1 MSQNDQLV
9 RFIFRELDVRG
20 EVVKVNTSLEQMLQ
34 NHDYPLPIKQLLAEL
49 VVATSLLTATL
60 KFEGSISVNLQG
72 DGPVRFASVNGNHRQ
87 EFRGVVRLQKEIT
100 GTSFRELIGQQGYLL
115 VTITPDQG
123 ERYQGI
129 IPLEGDSLTTTLEAY
144 FQQSEQLPT
153 RLYMH
158 TDIGSERSLAAG
170 MLVQV
175 LPVDPQKA
183 REDFSHVVA
192 LTDTLTS
199 DELLQ
204 LPIEETLYRL
214 FHQEVVELYPAQ
226 AVHFVCGCSK
236 EKCEAAIISL
246 GTSVIDEHIADGA
259 LDISCEYCNTSYHFD
274 APQLQRIK
282 ASI

>member
-20 EVVKVNTSLEQMLQ
+20 EVVKVNASLEKMLE

-100 GTSFRELIGQQGYLL
+100 GSSFRDLIGQQGHLL
-115 VTITPDQG
+115 VTITPEQG

-129 IPLEGDSLTTTLEAY
+129 IPLEGDSLTSTLEAY

-153 RLYMH
+153 RLYVH
-158 TDIGSERSLAAG
+158 TDIGQTSSSAAG

-183 REDFSHVVA
+183 RLDFEHVVA
-192 LTDTLTS
+192 LSDTMTA
-199 DELLQ
+199 DELLT
-204 LPIEETLYRL
+204 LPIEESLYRL

-226 AVHFVCGCSK
+226 AVQFVCGCST
-236 EKCEAAIISL
+236 EKCESAIISL
-246 GTSVIDEHIADGA
+246 GSTAIDEHIADGF
-259 LDISCEYCNTSYHFD
+259 LDISCEYCNTLYHFD
-274 APQLQRIK
+274 ANSLTVLKQKI
-282 ASI
+282 